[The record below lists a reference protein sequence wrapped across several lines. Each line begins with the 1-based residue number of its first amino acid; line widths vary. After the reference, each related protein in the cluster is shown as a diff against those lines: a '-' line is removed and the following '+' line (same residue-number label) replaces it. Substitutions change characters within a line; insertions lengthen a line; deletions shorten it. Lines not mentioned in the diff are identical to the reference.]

1 MGFLVTAATEFGAI
15 NMTDNGRQISG
26 NFVRRW
32 LNDRQEKIA
41 AQRKELAALEGP
53 YFTGRLP
60 FIILLG
66 LALVGTFATAFL
78 TYRHILLSSTAG
90 AVEQSFLCRADGS
103 VNCDAILRTEYSV
116 LFGYFPSATLGLMG
130 CVFALWFTVNG
141 LVNQRARKVSW
152 TLLVLYFFAAI
163 GFSWYYVYI
172 MAFEVDFICT
182 WCIVVHVVN
191 LLSLVTVLTVAI
203 KNRKKF
209 LLPEISTL
217 AERVYLVTG
226 GLMVSVLIFTGAT
239 LWESRLSFMEVKHQ
253 YEDLANDPMVIKAV
267 VEGSPDYNI
276 PIQAADPVYGSP
288 KAPYPIILFSDF
300 KCPVCAR
307 SHKFLKDLVD
317 KNREKLRLVFV
328 NYPLSKECNSA
339 VLHDLHPMA
348 CTLARAA
355 YAVFLLGGSRAFSSY
370 GEMLFDNQK
379 NLNPATLEAFAEKL
393 NIDVAKFRD
402 LMKPDSIAAKKVMQ
416 DTELGI
422 ELSLTSTPQIFFQGK
437 RIPEMFQGEFL
448 VQALEGLIKA
458 KHPEDKDVDL
468 KW

>member
-1 MGFLVTAATEFGAI
+1 
-15 NMTDNGRQISG
+15 MTDNGRKRSG
-26 NFVRRW
+26 NFLKRW
-32 LNDRQEKIA
+32 LSARQASIA
-41 AQRKELAALEGP
+41 AQRIELASLEGP
-53 YFTGRLP
+53 YFSGRLP
-60 FIILLG
+60 FVLVLV

-90 AVEQSFLCRADGS
+90 AVEQSFLCRTEGS

-116 LFGYFPSATLGLMG
+116 LFGYFPSSTLGLMG
-130 CVFALWFTVNG
+130 FVFVLWFAVNG
-141 LVNQRARKVSW
+141 LVNERARKISW

-163 GFSWYYVYI
+163 GFSWYYAYI

-191 LLSLVTVLTVAI
+191 LLSLVIVLTAAV

-217 AERVYLVTG
+217 AERVYFVAG
-226 GLMVSVLIFTGAT
+226 GLVVTVLVFTGAT
-239 LWESRLSFMEVKHQ
+239 LLESRLSFKEVKHQ
-253 YEDLANDPMVIKAV
+253 FEDLANDPVVIRAV
-267 VEGSPDYNI
+267 VEGSPDSNI
-276 PIQAADPVYGSP
+276 PIQPGDPVYGSP

-307 SHKFLKDLVD
+307 RHKFLKDLVD
-317 KNREKLRLVFV
+317 KNPDKLRLVFI

-348 CTLARAA
+348 CALARAA
-355 YAVFLLGGSRAFSSY
+355 YAAFLLGGPKAFSAY
-370 GEMLFDNQK
+370 GEMLFDNRK
-379 NLNPATLEAFAEKL
+379 NLNPAQLETFAEKL
-393 NIDVAKFRD
+393 NIDVQRFRD
-402 LMKPDSIAAKKVMQ
+402 LMKPDSAAGKKVKQ
-416 DTELGI
+416 DTALGI
-422 ELSLTSTPQIFFQGK
+422 ELSLTSTPQIFFLGK

-448 VQALEGLIKA
+448 VEALEGLIA
-458 KHPEDKDVDL
+458 LKHPEDKDIDL